1 MYIYI
6 YIVLAQKG
14 VIIDQL
20 NESVIK
26 IYDLI
31 IAVSITNIQI

>member
-1 MYIYI
+1 MYIYIYI

-26 IYDLI
+26 YMT
-31 IAVSITNIQI
+31 SSS